1 MQSGHDGAHGNCQNL
16 SGLLV
21 AEVAEIDQHEH
32 IAEVMGKIC
41 ERYDGNNT
49 GAEPS
54 SVGVGAD
61 GTFCIYAAADISFH

>member
-1 MQSGHDGAHGNCQNL
+1 VNTKYNDSAKFTNIFAATGT
-16 SGLLV
+16 
-21 AEVAEIDQHEH
+21 
-32 IAEVMGKIC
+32 KIC

-61 GTFCIYAAADISFH
+61 GTFCIYQTSDIVWH